1 MRYEILMLLKNGKM
15 KRKDETRISRS
26 DIDQSEYFLIDTLS
40 SEDDVSRNFVVVK
53 PTEFL
58 LFSNAT
64 VTYQMTSSTYD
75 GDMGTFYSTEL
86 RPVEVT
92 TESMS
97 EMINLINCV
106 NRVDL
111 FNQMIADDMCGCDE
125 QTVGMNY
132 FGLKIQRN
140 GQNIYDRYY
149 STKEPWKFGEAD
161 HVLKEFVDIYDSR
174 IMFRMAKDKKRFF
187 ICGKEW
193 SEVPLKRSTMIG
205 LPLLYSNTMTFCT
218 KIEYNTILERYLSI
232 TLTYSVHEDN
242 EELHKY
248 VTESVIGN
256 SNYILMEGS
265 NLSYFVVSTHP
276 FDIHSTGP
284 FRFEAIDT
292 LSHVSFII
300 RLSNL
305 LFKEI
310 YTYDSISYESD
321 RAPDTIVSFDFE
333 YQPNRYLTLYLN
345 EDTLLTIREIFSLL
359 IE

>member
-15 KRKDETRISRS
+15 KRKDETQISRS

-40 SEDDVSRNFVVVK
+40 CEDDVSRNFVVVK

-58 LFSNAT
+58 LFSSAT
-64 VTYQMTSSTYD
+64 ITYQLTSSTYD
-75 GDMGTFYSTEL
+75 GDMGTFYPTEL

-97 EMINLINCV
+97 EMINLINNV

-111 FNQMIADDMCGCDE
+111 FNQMLTDDMCGCD
-125 QTVGMNY
+125 QQSVCMNY
-132 FGLKIQRN
+132 FGLTIQRN
-140 GQNIYDRYY
+140 GQVIYDRYF
-149 STKEPWKFGEAD
+149 STKEPWKWDAEI
-161 HVLKEFVDIYDSR
+161 VLREFMDIYDCR
-174 IMFRMAKDKKRFF
+174 LMFYMSKNKERFF
-187 ICGKEW
+187 ICKKKW
-193 SEVPLKRSTMIG
+193 SKAPMKRTTMIG

-218 KIEYNTILERYLSI
+218 KMEYNTMLERYRSI
-232 TLTYSVHEDN
+232 TTTYSVHENN

-248 VTESVIGN
+248 ITGDIIRG
-256 SNYILMEGS
+256 SNYIYMEGAD
-265 NLSYFVVSTHP
+265 LSYFVVSTHP
-276 FDIHSTGP
+276 CELDSGP
-284 FRFEAIDT
+284 FRFEAIDYI
-292 LSHVSFII
+292 SHIAFII

-305 LFKEI
+305 IFREI
-310 YTYDSISYESD
+310 YTYDYESD

-333 YQPNRYLTLYLN
+333 YRPNRYLTLYLN